1 MLADTELGIP
11 TNRKASGNKTRNA
24 AAITLPHRLRIQPM
38 MTMERMKMN
47 SSTVKLVG
55 SM

>member
-1 MLADTELGIP
+1 LAAIAFGIP
-11 TNRKASGNKTRNA
+11 TNRKASGNRTRKA
-24 AAITLPHRLRIQPM
+24 AAATLPHRFHIPPIITIERI
-38 MTMERMKMN
+38 KID